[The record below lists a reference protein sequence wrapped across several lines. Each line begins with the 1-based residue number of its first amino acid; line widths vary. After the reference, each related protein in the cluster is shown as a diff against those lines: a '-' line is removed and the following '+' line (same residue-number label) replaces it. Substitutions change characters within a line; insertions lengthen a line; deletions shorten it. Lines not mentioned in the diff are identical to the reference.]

1 MPEYPT
7 RYADDSIF
15 GRQILQAGYKM
26 AFAPDAMVYWARPR
40 KLKEFW
46 KELFGYGRGDG
57 EAMIKMPYSF
67 KLYLKGMPACLVA
80 PLTGLRVMQKQCK
93 LSAIIRAISRF
104 DLPALFMMPILTFGR
119 GWNFGKGYIV
129 GYAHGNEHC
138 LECRKRL
145 TRSV

>member
-1 MPEYPT
+1 
-7 RYADDSIF
+7 
-15 GRQILQAGYKM
+15 M

-67 KLYLKGMPACLVA
+67 KLYLNGIPACLVA

-93 LSAIIRAISRF
+93 LPAIIRAISRF
-104 DLPALFMMPILTFGR
+104 DLPTLFMMPILTFGR
-119 GWNFGKGYIV
+119 GWNFGKGYLV
-129 GYAHGNEHC
+129 GYARGNEQC

-145 TRSV
+145 TRSL

>member
-1 MPEYPT
+1 
-7 RYADDSIF
+7 
-15 GRQILQAGYKM
+15 M
-26 AFAPDAMVYWARPR
+26 AKSKAERNRAWIYRLAFN
-40 KLKEFW
+40 
-46 KELFGYGRGDG
+46 YGRGDG
-57 EAMIKMPYSF
+57 EALIKTPYAF
-67 KLYLKGMPACLVA
+67 KLHLKGMSAFFVA

-119 GWNFGKGYIV
+119 GWNFGKGYLV

-145 TRSV
+145 TGSL